1 MSDPFVVSTLLETG
15 KGAVPFEGAIPFLWI
30 PDYLISFWSV
40 VNHFGSPLLVF
51 TTFFSSDKRRVSD
64 DRKADFTI
72 KPYELSIE
80 SSLSDKTRGRTL
92 P

>member
-51 TTFFSSDKRRVSD
+51 TTFFP
-64 DRKADFTI
+64 A
-72 KPYELSIE
+72 
-80 SSLSDKTRGRTL
+80 TRGELVTTEKLILRSN
-92 P
+92 PMN